1 MDLFELLVVL
11 VFVVLPLLQHL
22 LGRRDAG
29 DESDETDA
37 GLAGDEPITERAE
50 ARAAE
55 PPTWSQD
62 WGAWPS
68 DEEVEEAVE
77 DDLQL
82 EVGPDEHVRFD
93 APASSYDRAPALA
106 VPEAV
111 RVSAPVVSME
121 RGPVIRR
128 GERGRL
134 HESYAAPD
142 LHGEPIPPPR
152 IAALLRNRGDLRDAI
167 VLNEVIGPPISLRDS
182 PT

>member
-1 MDLFELLVVL
+1 MDLFELLVVF

-22 LGRRDAG
+22 LGRRGAG
-29 DESDETDA
+29 DDGHDA
-37 GLAGDEPITERAE
+37 EADLGGDEPVVERVE

-62 WGAWPS
+62 WGAWPT

-77 DDLQL
+77 EDLQL

-93 APASSYDRAPALA
+93 APDGTHDRAPALA

-121 RGPVIRR
+121 RGPVIRK

-142 LHGEPIPPPR
+142 LHGEPVRPPR
-152 IAALLRNRGDLRDAI
+152 IAALLRNRGDLRDAV